1 MTFRNKALLF
11 FSFLLLAGCKGV
23 KYYQSGTNPAG
34 ISVIIQSPTT
44 YFTDTANEGN
54 VKLYI
59 INHNSKEVQL
69 ANWWQNIQLIGTSRF
84 NNKELT
90 TLIPTANQRL
100 ETITL
105 VPNDTILVYSFPL
118 SYILD
123 NGVLW
128 NYYNTTKTV
137 PPPHKISKK
146 KFQPYFYLSFEANV
160 PVINQNNIKVRSNKV
175 KINVKKFSEPKLTNK
190 KTELSL
196 TSDTKNYN
204 TETKSGNLV
213 CKITNLTQYPIPLFN
228 DPGAVRFKVYAYN
241 PNRTSVMHTEYILD
255 NGQLPVAPVSITSKQ
270 QHIISIPLQQL
281 LFNDRPEKATI
292 FWTWNKKNPPISP
305 LIYGKKDMAISV
317 EFWFGVVV
325 DGQEFLS
332 NTMTINIDT
341 PAKKTIKK

>member
-1 MTFRNKALLF
+1 MTFRNIRFIIL
-11 FSFLLLAGCKGV
+11 SFLLLSSCKGIQ
-23 KYYQSGTNPAG
+23 YYNSGTNPAG

-44 YFTDTANEGN
+44 YFSDKANEGN

-69 ANWWQNIQLIGTSRF
+69 ANWWQNILLISTSRF

-118 SYILD
+118 SSILD
-123 NGVLW
+123 KGVLW

-160 PVINQNNIKVRSNKV
+160 PLINQNNIKVRSNKIR
-175 KINVKKFSEPKLTNK
+175 INVKKFTEPKLVNK
-190 KTELSL
+190 KSVLSL
-196 TSDTKNYN
+196 TADTKTYN
-204 TETKSGNLV
+204 TETKTGNLF
-213 CKITNLTQYPIPLFN
+213 CTITNTGQYPIPLFA
-228 DPGAVRFKVYAYN
+228 DPGSVRFKVYAYN
-241 PNRTSVMHTEYILD
+241 PNRTSIMHTEYVLD
-255 NGQLPVAPVSITSKQ
+255 NGKLPVNPVSIVVNGNHT
-270 QHIISIPLQQL
+270 ITIPLQQL
-281 LFNDRPEKATI
+281 LFNERPEKATL

-305 LIYGKKDMAISV
+305 LVYGKKDIAMST
-317 EFWFGVVV
+317 EFWFGIVI

-332 NTMTINIDT
+332 NTCVIEISSPN
-341 PAKKTIKK
+341 KKIQ